1 VNDAR
6 PGLARA
12 LLAEALGTF
21 ALVFFAAGSA
31 SLAATTHSL
40 DLLGAALASGLAVA
54 AVIYAIG
61 HISGAHINPA
71 VTLAFALTRHF
82 PAGRVLGYWAGQ
94 LVGAIAAAAILRS
107 GLGTGGYVGGNL
119 PTGSAGRA
127 FAWEVVLTA
136 ILMFVV
142 MAVATDTR
150 AIGEAAAIAIGAT
163 VVVDILVGG
172 PISGGSMNPARSLGP
187 ALLSG
192 RPTALWVY
200 LLGPPL
206 GAVTGA
212 FLYQRVRGEQTRPA

>member
-1 VNDAR
+1 VTSQRDVAR
-6 PGLARA
+6 P

-21 ALVFFAAGSA
+21 TLVFFAAGSA
-31 SLAATTHSL
+31 ALATTTHAFG
-40 DLLGAALASGLAVA
+40 LLGAAIASGLAVG

-71 VTLAFALTRHF
+71 VTLAFAATRHF
-82 PAGRVLGYWAGQ
+82 PAGRVVGYWGAQ
-94 LVGAIAAAAILRS
+94 FVGAIAAAAILRA
-107 GLGTGGYVGGNL
+107 GLGTGGYLGGNL
-119 PTGSAGRA
+119 PTGSEGRA

-163 VVVDILVGG
+163 VTVDILVGG

-192 RPTALWVY
+192 EPTALWVY

>member
-1 VNDAR
+1 MSAR
-6 PGLARA
+6 PELPRA

-31 SLAATTHSL
+31 SLAATTQRL
-40 DLLGAALASGLAVA
+40 DLLGASLASGLAVA
-54 AVIYAIG
+54 AVIYSIG

-82 PAGRVLGYWAGQ
+82 PAGRVVGYWAAQ
-94 LVGAIAAAAILRS
+94 LVGAIAAAAVLRA
-107 GLGTGGYVGGNL
+107 GLGKGGYVGGNL
-119 PTGSAGRA
+119 PTGSHGRA
-127 FAWEVVLTA
+127 FAWEIVLTA

-206 GAVTGA
+206 GAVAGA